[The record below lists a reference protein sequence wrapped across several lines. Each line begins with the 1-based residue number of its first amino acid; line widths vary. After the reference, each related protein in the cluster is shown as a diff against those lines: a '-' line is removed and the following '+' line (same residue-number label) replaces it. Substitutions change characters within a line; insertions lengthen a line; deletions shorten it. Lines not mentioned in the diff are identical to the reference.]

1 MKKTRASFYRGKRLF
16 DVTAAV
22 ALALLLSP
30 LALAVAVYVL
40 LFLGRP
46 VFFFQERLGKDGRSF
61 YIWKFRTMGSRGAR
75 QSEDSEESKFSQAG
89 LRLRRTSL
97 DELPQ
102 LWNVLRGDM
111 SLVGPRPLLVSY
123 YDLYSEEQARR
134 MEVLPGITGLAQVS
148 GRNLLS
154 WQEKFSLDLEYV
166 GSQSFALDMSILLR
180 TVGLVV
186 TRRGISPDGT
196 DEVAPFSENR

>member
-1 MKKTRASFYRGKRLF
+1 MKNTRASSYPGKRLF
-16 DVTAAV
+16 DVFAAV

-30 LALAVAVYVL
+30 VALAVAVYVL

-46 VFFFQERLGKDGRSF
+46 VFFVQERLGKNGRSF

-75 QSEDSEESKFSQAG
+75 QSEDSEESKWSKAG
-89 LRLRRTSL
+89 LRLRETSL

-123 YDLYSEEQARR
+123 YDLYSKEQARR

-166 GSQSFALDMSILLR
+166 DSQSFALDMSILLR

-186 TRRGISPDGT
+186 MRRGISPDGA
-196 DEVAPFSENR
+196 DEVTPFSENR